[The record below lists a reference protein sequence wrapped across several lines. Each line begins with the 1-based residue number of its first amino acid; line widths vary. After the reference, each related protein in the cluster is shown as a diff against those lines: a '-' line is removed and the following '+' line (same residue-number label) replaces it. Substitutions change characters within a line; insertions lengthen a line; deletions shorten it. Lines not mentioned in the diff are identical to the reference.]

1 MTDLAQ
7 SCFFLLLRLQRKKAN
22 IPIHTFD
29 IKGES
34 EHGNFLVI
42 NRNNH

>member
-1 MTDLAQ
+1 M
-7 SCFFLLLRLQRKKAN
+7 FFFASKVAKKKAN

-29 IKGES
+29 IKGKNK
-34 EHGNFLVI
+34 HGNFLVI